1 MHDSLKDFDLE
12 MWPPMLIAFSLNQT
26 RGMVETLK
34 NPVGLSDYSVVANI
48 SVLKT
53 EPHSAISQMLTL

>member
-1 MHDSLKDFDLE
+1 MHGSLKDFDLE
-12 MWPPMLIAFSLNQT
+12 VWPPILIAFSLNQT
-26 RGMVETLK
+26 QGIVETLK

-53 EPHSAISQMLTL
+53 